1 MQTAFH
7 TRPKE
12 KNSHLRANP
21 QLPLLTTPHPTPQ
34 TRVPCTLSLLRSLGL
49 WLAGILPASKEKNSH
64 LRASP
69 QWLFLFFW
77 DAQDLVVQVLSDLG
91 IFHVIS
97 GVPLA
102 SSIYICY
109 FLTICCHGQKV
120 DYCCTHCYRSLSD
133 CTIQSSVLNSF
144 FDNGT
149 RVKG

>member
-7 TRPKE
+7 TRLKRKKQPLASKPAGSIS
-12 KNSHLRANP
+12 SHHFAS
-21 QLPLLTTPHPTPQ
+21 TPQ
-34 TRVPCTLSLLRSLGL
+34 TRVPCTLSLLRSFGL
-49 WLAGILPASKEKNSH
+49 RLAGILPASKEKNSH

-102 SSIYICY
+102 SSVYVAY

-120 DYCCTHCYRSLSD
+120 DD
-133 CTIQSSVLNSF
+133 
-144 FDNGT
+144 
-149 RVKG
+149 